1 MARNEEHT
9 MQFLA
14 KVLWKYR
21 GAGRRSEIVQRLLEY
36 DCIRRNY
43 SKGTLINIVQQF
55 KAWLEDPES
64 KHAKRLPHVYR
75 YYLELL
81 KAEDLGQ
88 ETPTP
93 DQPAPE
99 PVEVEEDL
107 STEAKLNI
115 VKAAKEQFED
125 KYKVLYRAL
134 EMQQEELN
142 IQRNALIELASEK
155 NQEFE
160 TVMQNLY
167 KELMMNKMYELK
179 LV

>member
-81 KAEDLGQ
+81 KAEDIGQ
-88 ETPTP
+88 DTPTP
-93 DQPAPE
+93 DQPSPE
-99 PVEVEEDL
+99 PTKVEEEL
-107 STEAKLNI
+107 STEAKLTI
-115 VKAAKEQFED
+115 VKAAKEQFEE
-125 KYKVLYRAL
+125 KYKIAYRAL
-134 EMQQEELN
+134 DLQMEELN
-142 IQRNALIELASEK
+142 RQKAALMELASEK
-155 NQEFE
+155 NQEFD
-160 TVMQNLY
+160 TVLQNLY
-167 KELMMNKMYELK
+167 KELMMNQMYELK

>member
-21 GAGRRSEIVQRLLEY
+21 GTVRNSEIVTRLLEY

-43 SKGTLINIVQQF
+43 SKGTLINIVRQF
-55 KAWLEDPES
+55 KAWLINPNS
-64 KHAKRLPHVYR
+64 KHAMKLSIAYR
-75 YYLELL
+75 HYLQQL
-81 KAEDLGQ
+81 KEENGEH

-93 DQPAPE
+93 DQPTPE

-115 VKAAKEQFED
+115 VKAAKEQFEE